1 MLVRLKCFDAV
12 KSNSDIIV
20 DHSQLVFAHD
30 ERSEYPVAS
39 IIGND
44 WGSKMVNEPLPK
56 IAEKLKS
63 GLEEG
68 KVLIEIGTKLERQ
81 RP

>member
-1 MLVRLKCFDAV
+1 MLVRLKCFDQT
-12 KSNSDIIV
+12 KFNSEIIV

-30 ERSEYPVAS
+30 ERSGYPVAS

-44 WGSKMVNEPLPK
+44 WGSKMVNEQLPE

-68 KVLIEIGTKLERQ
+68 KILIEIGTKLER
-81 RP
+81 P